1 MPAINQWFRRH
12 RGLAMSIASLGSP
25 LGGML
30 LAPLVGILVIE
41 MGWRA
46 SALVS
51 GSVVLALVLPL
62 CFFIHRS
69 PESKGLLPDGDR
81 PQEQE
86 AVSPIPGESPARPS
100 PAGSNPK
107 AERGPASVFAWE
119 ADFTVREAMR
129 SPSYWLLVLAVGL
142 RNTVHSG
149 MQFLLVPIII
159 WFLMGAGRSEDDSQ
173 RVSALLVGLMSLS
186 SIIMNPIVGWLGDHW
201 SKQRLS
207 SVAMLGGAAALFIL
221 LDQSGRLWQAGLFV
235 VLLAFSETANPLA
248 WAIMGDFFG
257 RRSYATLR
265 GWQHLPDQLMSM
277 STPFWMGLVF
287 DYTGSYKWA
296 LTPLVAIYVLA
307 AVFYWITPR
316 PKLPQRLMELRA
328 EYGR

>member
-1 MPAINQWFRRH
+1 MALGGLASGLGLILLSVTQNYVYFLLVFVGLLSLGFRAGYNNAIMPAINQWFRRH

-159 WFLMGAGRSEDDSQ
+159 WFLMGAGRSEDGQPAGLGAPGRPNVAEFYNHEPDSWLAWRSLVQ
-173 RVSALLVGLMSLS
+173 AAAEFGGYVGRRGRPLHSVGPERALMASGSIRSVVGLLRDCQS
-186 SIIMNPIVGWLGDHW
+186 VGLGHH
-201 SKQRLS
+201 
-207 SVAMLGGAAALFIL
+207 G
-221 LDQSGRLWQAGLFV
+221 
-235 VLLAFSETANPLA
+235 
-248 WAIMGDFFG
+248 
-257 RRSYATLR
+257 
-265 GWQHLPDQLMSM
+265 
-277 STPFWMGLVF
+277 
-287 DYTGSYKWA
+287 
-296 LTPLVAIYVLA
+296 
-307 AVFYWITPR
+307 
-316 PKLPQRLMELRA
+316 
-328 EYGR
+328 